1 MTDFFKNIKD
11 LVVELADNVDAV
23 KTNLDRVQT
32 ELIEA
37 EKTKAATQKKVEEF
51 QYSAQP
57 RIDKINELLEN
68 IKKETTK

>member
-1 MTDFFKNIKD
+1 MTDFFKDIKD

-23 KTNLDRVQT
+23 KTNVDRVQT

-37 EKTKAATQKKVEEF
+37 EKTKAAIQKKVEEF